1 MPPESQVEESKFEEV
16 GQPVSAEAKSPT
28 EEEGKQENTT
38 SAGQVEDSVEI
49 DIEGGLGKPHVEDAA
64 QSNKESPEGGE
75 TSLGDE
81 LNPLSGSPK
90 DNGGSQG
97 VEEEEKKA
105 GEQPILEVPLQ
116 DSQVE
121 SI

>member
-1 MPPESQVEESKFEEV
+1 MPPESQAEESKFEEV
-16 GQPVSAEAKSPT
+16 GQPVAAEAKSPT

-38 SAGQVEDSVEI
+38 SAAQVEDSVEI

-75 TSLGDE
+75 AGLGDE
-81 LNPLSGSPK
+81 PNPLCGPPK
-90 DNGGSQG
+90 DGGSQG

-105 GEQPILEVPLQ
+105 GEQPISEVPLQ

-121 SI
+121 SR